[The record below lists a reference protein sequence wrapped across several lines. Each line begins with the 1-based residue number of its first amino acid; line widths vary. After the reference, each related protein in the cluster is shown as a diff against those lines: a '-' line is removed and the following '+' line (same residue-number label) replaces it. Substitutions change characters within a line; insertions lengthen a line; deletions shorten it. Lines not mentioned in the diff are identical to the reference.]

1 MAIEQTSAISAL
13 TKVTNRD
20 PKELTA
26 PVRDKKV
33 QAEETVRESAFSPSE
48 LQKQLL
54 APGKNDI
61 NTARVAEIKQALKNG
76 TLRMDAG
83 KIADGLLRDA
93 HECMLSMDSAD
104 KND

>member
-33 QAEETVRESAFSPSE
+33 QAEEKAHFRRVNFRSSCLRRVKTT
-48 LQKQLL
+48 LILHGWQKL
-54 APGKNDI
+54 N
-61 NTARVAEIKQALKNG
+61 R
-76 TLRMDAG
+76 R
-83 KIADGLLRDA
+83 
-93 HECMLSMDSAD
+93 
-104 KND
+104 